1 MWSAYKTEP
10 VPDLT
15 DCFALMD
22 VRHACLSYAV
32 WLTPLCW
39 LAACQSLPAPEAPT
53 SQTAPQS
60 APQTM
65 ACPAVLPAATRCLSG
80 TDSEGAHYVIAVPAA
95 WSGVL
100 VLHAHGGP
108 ELGLPKLERS
118 VEDLKRWS
126 VMVKA
131 GHAWAGSTFRQSGVA
146 VRAAAEDTE
155 RDEAQYPLW
164 MGLPAGAHLSRSEL
178 AARADECLGL
188 RLPAAERSAEQLA
201 RVRTIVQVVRIPERS
216 IQGHLNWATWHF
228 QDIVQRRTGGLNPF
242 GNAGALYAGSSIN
255 AALNAGVL
263 RYRADPEGVRRFGA
277 DTDPNG
283 RIGVPVLSV
292 HGINDPTVFV
302 EVDSVFQATMQ
313 RAGTAEHLVQTFT
326 DDNQH
331 SYLSDPVYATL
342 VEAFVA
348 VGWARGEAHA
358 SGHRRAL
365 PAARSGVRAG
375 LPVPAR
381 LPPRGARRAH
391 GRAPAALILRHP
403 TGRLLGVGALQHG
416 EEGVACLGLTRAVLG
431 VVFFQFVHL
440 AITADPALHGA
451 PDRRGAGEQCAQAG
465 VAGVFGD
472 VVCEFLHVGLGA
484 FDQLA
489 EALAVE
495 QQRTSDTVRRVVQAR
510 SGHDLFD
517 DLPGAAGRQPAHIE
531 KLKRFFSVIHR
542 LEGRSG
548 LRKFEGSE
556 YSLRR

>member
-1 MWSAYKTEP
+1 MWSACTTEP
-10 VPDLT
+10 GPDLT
-15 DCFALMD
+15 ACFAL
-22 VRHACLSYAV
+22 
-32 WLTPLCW
+32 
-39 LAACQSLPAPEAPT
+39 
-53 SQTAPQS
+53 
-60 APQTM
+60 
-65 ACPAVLPAATRCLSG
+65 
-80 TDSEGAHYVIAVPAA
+80 GA
-95 WSGVL
+95 
-100 VLHAHGGP
+100 
-108 ELGLPKLERS
+108 PKLERS

-126 VMVKA
+126 MMVKA
-131 GHAWAGSTFRQSGVA
+131 GHAWAGLTFRQSGVA

-155 RDEAQYPLW
+155 RLRHIFVQHVAQPQRTMLHGQSWGAGVAAIAAEMYAGIGQPKPAYDGVLLSSGLLAGSTRAYDFRLDLRVVYQWLCNNHPKPDEAQYPLW

-201 RVRTIVQVVRIPERS
+201 RVRTIVQVVRIPARS

-242 GNAGALYAGSSIN
+242 GNAGALYAGSSID

-302 EVDSVFQATMQ
+302 EVDSVFQTTMQ
-313 RAGTAEHLVQTFT
+313 KAGTAEHLVQTFT
-326 DDNQH
+326 DDNQY

-465 VAGVFGD
+465 VACVFGD
-472 VVCEFLHVGLGA
+472 VVCELLHVGLGA

-495 QQRTSDTVRRVVQAR
+495 QQGTSDTVRRVVQAR

-517 DLPGAAGRQPAHIE
+517 DLPGAARRQPAHIE

-548 LRKFEGSE
+548 LWKFEGSE